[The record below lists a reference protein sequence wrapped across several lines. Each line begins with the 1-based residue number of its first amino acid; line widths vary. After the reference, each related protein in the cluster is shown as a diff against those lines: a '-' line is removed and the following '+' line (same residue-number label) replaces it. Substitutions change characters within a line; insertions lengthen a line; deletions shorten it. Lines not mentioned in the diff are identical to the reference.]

1 MGRVFAMSILAI
13 DTAASR
19 TSVVVIENGKV
30 VFDEFRDGAMSHG
43 PALPELVQAAIKN
56 REITE
61 VLVGMGPGP
70 YTGLRVGITFAQTFA
85 WALNIPVRG
94 YCSLDAIAAQFSDSD
109 FIVAIDARRKEVYWA
124 RYTNGVRVEGPA
136 VDLPAVVA
144 DKGIKV
150 IDSLFPD
157 PKYFV
162 EIAEEFTEPI
172 YLRRPDAVATA
183 DRK

>member
-1 MGRVFAMSILAI
+1 MSILAI

-19 TSVVVIENGKV
+19 TSVVVIENDKV
-30 VFDEFRDGAMSHG
+30 VFSEFRDGAMSHG

-56 REITE
+56 FEITE

-85 WALNIPVRG
+85 WAREIPVRG
-94 YCSLDAIAAQFSDSD
+94 FCSLDAIAAQVSEPD

-124 RYTNGVRVEGPA
+124 RYSNGLRVEGPA

-144 DKGIKV
+144 ARGIKV
-150 IDSLFPD
+150 ISDLFPD
-157 PKYFV
+157 PQFFTSLT
-162 EIAEEFTEPI
+162 EEFSEPI

>member
-1 MGRVFAMSILAI
+1 MSILAI

-19 TSVVVIENGKV
+19 TSVVVIENGQV
-30 VFDEFRDGAMSHG
+30 VFNEFRDGAISHG

-70 YTGLRVGITFAQTFA
+70 YTGLRVGVTFAQTFA
-85 WALNIPVRG
+85 WARNISVRG
-94 YCSLDAIAAQFSDSD
+94 FCSLDAIAAQITEPD

-136 VDLPAVVA
+136 VDLPAVIA
-144 DKGIKV
+144 DRGIKV
-150 IDSLFPD
+150 VSDLFPD
-157 PKYFV
+157 PKYFA
-162 EIAEEFTEPI
+162 EIADEFNEPI

>member
-1 MGRVFAMSILAI
+1 MSILAI

-19 TSVVVIENGKV
+19 TSVAIIEDGNV
-30 VFDEFRDGAMSHG
+30 VFSQYRDGAMSHG
-43 PALPELVQAAIKN
+43 PALPELVSAAIAG

-85 WALNIPVRG
+85 WASNMPVRG
-94 YCSLDAIAAQFSDSD
+94 FCSLDAIAAQVDEPD
-109 FIVAIDARRKEVYWA
+109 FIVAIDARRKEIYWA
-124 RYTNGVRVEGPA
+124 RYTGGIRVEGPA
-136 VDLPAVVA
+136 VDLPAEVNA
-144 DKGIKV
+144 RGIKV

-157 PKYFV
+157 PKYFLDLT
-162 EIAEEFTEPI
+162 EDFTGPI

>member
-1 MGRVFAMSILAI
+1 MSILAI

-19 TSVVVIENGKV
+19 TSVVIIENDEV
-30 VFDEFRDGAMSHG
+30 VFSESRDGAMSHG
-43 PALPELVQAAIKN
+43 PALPELVQAAIKSCK
-56 REITE
+56 ITE

-85 WALNIPVRG
+85 WARNIPVRG
-94 YCSLDAIAAQFSDSD
+94 FCSLDAIAAQVNEPD

-124 RYTNGVRVEGPA
+124 RYSNGARVEGPA
-136 VDLPAVVA
+136 VDLPVLVEAR
-144 DKGIKV
+144 GIKV
-150 IDSLFPD
+150 ISDLFPD

-162 EIAEEFTEPI
+162 NLLEEFTEPI

>member
-1 MGRVFAMSILAI
+1 MSILAI

-19 TSVVVIENGKV
+19 TSVVVIENDQV
-30 VFDEFRDGAMSHG
+30 VFNEFRDGAMSHG
-43 PALPELVQAAIKN
+43 PALPELVQAAIKD

-85 WALNIPVRG
+85 WARNIPVRG
-94 YCSLDAIAAQFSDSD
+94 FCSLDAIAAQVSEPD

-124 RYTNGVRVEGPA
+124 RYTNGLRVEGPA
-136 VDLPAVVA
+136 VDLPAVVQA
-144 DKGIKV
+144 HGIKV
-150 IDSLFPD
+150 ISDLFPD
-157 PKYFV
+157 PKFFASISKEV
-162 EIAEEFTEPI
+162 SEPI

>member
-1 MGRVFAMSILAI
+1 MSILAI

-19 TSVVVIENGKV
+19 TSVVVIENGEV
-30 VFDEFRDGAMSHG
+30 VFSESRDGAMSHG

-56 REITE
+56 QEITE

-85 WALNIPVRG
+85 WAREISVRG
-94 YCSLDAIAAQFSDSD
+94 FCSLDAIAAQVTEPD

-144 DKGIKV
+144 ARGIKV
-150 IDSLFPD
+150 ISDLFPD
-157 PKYFV
+157 PQFFTSLT
-162 EIAEEFTEPI
+162 EEFSEPI

>member
-1 MGRVFAMSILAI
+1 M
-13 DTAASR
+13 
-19 TSVVVIENGKV
+19 
-30 VFDEFRDGAMSHG
+30 
-43 PALPELVQAAIKN
+43 
-56 REITE
+56 
-61 VLVGMGPGP
+61 
-70 YTGLRVGITFAQTFA
+70 
-85 WALNIPVRG
+85 RG
-94 YCSLDAIAAQFSDSD
+94 FCSLDAIAAQVSDPD

-144 DKGIKV
+144 ARGIKV

-157 PKYFV
+157 PQF
-162 EIAEEFTEPI
+162 FTSLTDEVNEPI

>member
-1 MGRVFAMSILAI
+1 MSILAI

-19 TSVVVIENGKV
+19 TSVVVVENGEV
-30 VFDEFRDGAMSHG
+30 IFNETRDGAMSHG
-43 PALPELVQAAIKN
+43 PALPELVQSAIKS

-85 WALNIPVRG
+85 WARNIPVRG
-94 YCSLDAIAAQFSDSD
+94 FCSLDAIAAQLDGPD
-109 FIVAIDARRKEVYWA
+109 FIVTIDARRKEVYWA
-124 RYTNGVRVEGPA
+124 RYTDGVRVEGPA
-136 VDLPAVVA
+136 VELPATVEA
-144 DKGIKV
+144 RGIKV
-150 IDSLFPD
+150 VSDLLPD
-157 PKYFV
+157 PKFFLSLT
-162 EIAEEFTEPI
+162 EEFTDPI

>member
-1 MGRVFAMSILAI
+1 MSILAI

-19 TSVVVIENGKV
+19 TSVVIIENGEV
-30 VFDEFRDGAMSHG
+30 VFSEFRDGAMSHG
-43 PALPELVQAAIKN
+43 PALPELVEAAIAN
-56 REITE
+56 RNITE

-85 WALNIPVRG
+85 WARNIPVRG
-94 YCSLDAIAAQFSDSD
+94 FCSLDAIAAQVSEPG

-124 RYTNGVRVEGPA
+124 RYTNGTRVEGPA

-144 DKGIKV
+144 ARGIKV
-150 IDSLFPD
+150 IDALFPD
-157 PKYFV
+157 PKF
-162 EIAEEFTEPI
+162 FTSLSQEVSEPI

>member
-1 MGRVFAMSILAI
+1 VSILAI

-19 TSVVVIENGKV
+19 TSVVVIEKGEV
-30 VFDEFRDGAMSHG
+30 VFSESRDGAMSHG
-43 PALPELVQAAIKN
+43 PALPELVQDAIKN
-56 REITE
+56 QVITE
-61 VLVGMGPGP
+61 VLAGMGPGP

-85 WALNIPVRG
+85 WAREIPVRG
-94 YCSLDAIAAQFSDSD
+94 FCSLDAIAAQVSEPD

-144 DKGIKV
+144 ARGIKV
-150 IDSLFPD
+150 ISDLFPD
-157 PKYFV
+157 PQFFTSLT
-162 EIAEEFTEPI
+162 EEFSEPI

>member
-1 MGRVFAMSILAI
+1 MSILAI

-19 TSVVVIENGKV
+19 TTVVVIENGKV
-30 VFDEFRDGAMSHG
+30 VFNEFRDGAMSHG
-43 PALPELVQAAIKN
+43 PALPELAQAAIKS
-56 REITE
+56 REIAE

-85 WALNIPVRG
+85 WARNIPVRG
-94 YCSLDAIAAQFSDSD
+94 FCSLDAIAAQVSEPD
-109 FIVAIDARRKEVYWA
+109 FIVSIDARRKEVYWA
-124 RYTNGVRVEGPA
+124 RYTNGARVEGPA
-136 VDLPAVVA
+136 VNLPAVVA
-144 DKGIKV
+144 ARGIKV

-157 PKYFV
+157 PQFFTSFTD
-162 EIAEEFTEPI
+162 EISEPI

>member
-1 MGRVFAMSILAI
+1 MSILAI

-19 TSVVVIENGKV
+19 TSVVVIENGQV
-30 VFDEFRDGAMSHG
+30 VFNELRDGAISHG

-85 WALNIPVRG
+85 WARNISVRG
-94 YCSLDAIAAQFSDSD
+94 FCSLDAIAAQITEPD

-124 RYTNGVRVEGPA
+124 RYTNGLRVEGPA
-136 VDLPAVVA
+136 VDLPAVVEA
-144 DKGIKV
+144 RGIKLV
-150 IDSLFPD
+150 SDLFPD

-162 EIAEEFTEPI
+162 DLLQEFTEPI

>member
-1 MGRVFAMSILAI
+1 MSILAI

-19 TSVVVIENGKV
+19 TSVVIIEKGEV
-30 VFDEFRDGAMSHG
+30 VFSQSRDGAMSHG
-43 PALPELVQAAIKN
+43 PALPELVQSAIKN
-56 REITE
+56 REIAE

-85 WALNIPVRG
+85 WARNIPVRG
-94 YCSLDAIAAQFSDSD
+94 FCSLDAIAAQLDDSD
-109 FIVAIDARRKEVYWA
+109 FIVTIDARRKEVYWA

-136 VDLPAVVA
+136 VDLPAAVET
-144 DKGIKV
+144 KGIKV
-150 IDSLFPD
+150 IDSLLPD

-162 EIAEEFTEPI
+162 ELNEEFNEPI

>member
-1 MGRVFAMSILAI
+1 MSILAI

-19 TSVVVIENGKV
+19 TSVVIIENGEV
-30 VFDEFRDGAMSHG
+30 VFSESRDGAMSHG
-43 PALPELVQAAIKN
+43 PALPELVQSAIKN
-56 REITE
+56 HEITE

-70 YTGLRVGITFAQTFA
+70 FTGLRVGITFAQTFA
-85 WALNIPVRG
+85 WAQKIPVRG
-94 YCSLDAIAAQFSDSD
+94 FCSLDAIAAQVNEPD

-124 RYTNGVRVEGPA
+124 HYTNGVRVEGPA
-136 VDLPAVVA
+136 VDLPTVVEA
-144 DKGIKV
+144 KGIKV

-162 EIAEEFTEPI
+162 EIAKEFSEPI

>member
-1 MGRVFAMSILAI
+1 MSILAI

-19 TSVVVIENGKV
+19 TSVVIIENGEV
-30 VFDEFRDGAMSHG
+30 VFSQSRDGAMSHG

-61 VLVGMGPGP
+61 VFVGMGPGP

-85 WALNIPVRG
+85 WARNIPVRG
-94 YCSLDAIAAQFSDSD
+94 FCSLDAIAAQVNGSD
-109 FIVAIDARRKEVYWA
+109 FIVTIDARRKEVYWA

-136 VDLPAVVA
+136 VDLPAVVEER
-144 DKGIKV
+144 GIKV

-162 EIAEEFTEPI
+162 KIAKEFSEPI

>member
-1 MGRVFAMSILAI
+1 MSILAI

-19 TSVVVIENGKV
+19 TSVVVIENNEV
-30 VFDEFRDGAMSHG
+30 VFSESRDGAMSHG

-56 REITE
+56 REIDE

-85 WALNIPVRG
+85 WARNIPVRG
-94 YCSLDAIAAQFSDSD
+94 FCSLDAIAAQVNDAD

-136 VDLPAVVA
+136 VDLPAVIEA
-144 DKGIKV
+144 KGNKV

-162 EIAEEFTEPI
+162 KIAKEFSEPI